1 MCISSFSNC
10 TVGAKDPSSSRR
22 RLIQSFLISKKM
34 PCLGGKTLVAEC
46 RTRHPPQFLRSPGGN
61 RVGLPYFIREI
72 IAWTVPNCQ
81 PTIWYKT
88 RFVLLCI
95 FYMREYPVKS
105 RMTSP
110 ASSSP
115 AAPGTKDTLPGI
127 CRLPSAAASS
137 SQPEGFQA
145 SSRE

>member
-1 MCISSFSNC
+1 MSPFLFKVSKISK
-10 TVGAKDPSSSRR
+10 V
-22 RLIQSFLISKKM
+22 SKKM

-46 RTRHPPQFLRSPGGN
+46 RTRHPPQFLHIPGGN

>member
-1 MCISSFSNC
+1 MSFKLFKLHSRGKRSVVQPQTIDSEFPCI
-10 TVGAKDPSSSRR
+10 
-22 RLIQSFLISKKM
+22 QKM

-46 RTRHPPQFLRSPGGN
+46 RTRHPPQFLRIPGGN

-95 FYMREYPVKS
+95 FYMREYPVILNS
-105 RMTSP
+105 N
-110 ASSSP
+110 
-115 AAPGTKDTLPGI
+115 
-127 CRLPSAAASS
+127 
-137 SQPEGFQA
+137 
-145 SSRE
+145 

>member
-10 TVGAKDPSSSRR
+10 TVGAKDSSSSRR

-46 RTRHPPQFLRSPGGN
+46 RTWPPPQFLRIPGDN